1 MRGPVPFRP
10 QSLRLATEKYTE
22 NTTVSSTKTSKRA
35 TSAKGTEITPFSS
48 MVSIYRSNT
57 ALIGAQHGLLIG
69 RDRSSLLAKRRRC
82 GFRFAPVHWNLADE
96 EEVLSPGIAWVS
108 AGSFA
113 SFVKRRLGAVRLGS
127 EPTRRGAV

>member
-1 MRGPVPFRP
+1 MPFRP
-10 QSLRLATEKYTE
+10 QSLRRPTKKNTE

-57 ALIGAQHGLLIG
+57 ALIGAQHSLLIG

-82 GFRFAPVHWNLADE
+82 GFRFAPVRWNLADE

-108 AGSFA
+108 AGAFA
-113 SFVKRRLGAVRLGS
+113 TFLKRRLGEVRLGS